1 MRDGAK
7 GSITTHHALLS
18 TTFMVLI
25 LNKLMLHL
33 QKDDNEKNDIAII
46 QRALQQLQS
55 LQP

>member
-1 MRDGAK
+1 MRDGAE
-7 GSITTHHALLS
+7 GSITTHHTLLS

>member
-1 MRDGAK
+1 MRDGAE
-7 GSITTHHALLS
+7 GNITTHHIPLS

-33 QKDDNEKNDIAII
+33 QKDDNERKDIAII

-55 LQP
+55 LQA